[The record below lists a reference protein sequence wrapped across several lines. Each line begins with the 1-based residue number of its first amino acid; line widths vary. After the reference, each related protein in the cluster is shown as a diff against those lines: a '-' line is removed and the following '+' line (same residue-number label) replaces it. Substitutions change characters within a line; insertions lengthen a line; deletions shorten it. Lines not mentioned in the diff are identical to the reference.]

1 MMKKFTILSLC
12 LALAGSLSAQLN
24 GNGYYRIRNAA
35 TGRYISLVNNKVDSQ
50 NKDMWQ
56 VANSGSHVYA
66 LKTTKPFSKVV
77 SDPGSILYI
86 EQSSDGYILRGQGM
100 DTQALTGRYLKI
112 YNSRNVADAYW
123 LYATESG
130 TAVYLKD
137 TQDALDNTGNTGYV
151 LVSTSRAEAEVD
163 WNLVPVDDDDQFL
176 GIMPEVSVGGK
187 HYATIYAGFP
197 FSLSAGM
204 KAYYV
209 KQVETAAAELAE
221 VTESVIPAATP
232 VIIECSSEN
241 PADNKLTL
249 LTGQQAAL
257 QGNLLKGLYFSYV
270 MMSVRGGEATT
281 DLANQL
287 RNVVPYDAETM
298 RVLGEVDGALG
309 FVKASDLK
317 YLPANKAY
325 LTVPATAADQL
336 KLLNAEDFAAGINAV
351 EVVGQS
357 GAQKNVGVFTLTG
370 VRLRSDA
377 STEGLSNGLYIVNGK
392 KVMVK

>member
-1 MMKKFTILSLC
+1 MKKFTFLSLC
-12 LALAGSLSAQLN
+12 LALAGSMSAQLN
-24 GNGYYRIRNAA
+24 GDGYYRIRNAA

-50 NKDMWQ
+50 NKDIWQ

-66 LKTTKPFSKVV
+66 LKTTKPFSQVV

-86 EQSSDGYILRGQGM
+86 EQGADGYVLRGQGM
-100 DTQALTGRYLKI
+100 DTRALTGRYLKI
-112 YNSRNVADAYW
+112 YSSRTVSDAYW

-137 TQDALDNTGNTGYV
+137 KEDALDSTGNTGYV
-151 LVSTSRAEAEVD
+151 LVSTSRTEAELD
-163 WNLVPVDDDDQFL
+163 WYLVPVDETEQFL
-176 GIMPEVSVGGK
+176 GITPEVSIGDK

-209 KQVETAAAELAE
+209 KNVETAAAELAE
-221 VTESVIPAATP
+221 VTEEVIPAETP

-249 LTGQQAAL
+249 LTGQPAAL

-270 MMSVRGGEATT
+270 KMSFSGGEATT
-281 DLANQL
+281 NLAQEL

-298 RVLGEVDGALG
+298 RVLGEVDGTLG
-309 FVKASDLK
+309 FVKATDLT

-377 STEGLSNGLYIVNGK
+377 STAGLSNGLYIVNGK